1 MSFSSAWVTIGDHSK
16 HSAFFSPAAMKAD
29 RKRLKGEKT
38 DLVGQMQQLY
48 ATLES
53 REEQLRDFIRN
64 YEQHRKVG
72 AFPPSAFTLPLLFPP
87 TASQIPEHRDTAG
100 SLCLLRALKAAW
112 PALGTEVK
120 VAQPWTRGS

>member
-1 MSFSSAWVTIGDHSK
+1 MSFSSARVTIGDHSR
-16 HSAFFSPAAMKAD
+16 HSTPFSPTAMKAD

-87 TASQIPEHRDTAG
+87 AASQIPEHRNTAG
-100 SLCLLRALKAAW
+100 SLCLLRSSQSCMACT
-112 PALGTEVK
+112 GH
-120 VAQPWTRGS
+120 